1 MVPQATQ
8 TSATIRRLPAGTS
21 RKLAAKAAKRA
32 SAKAA
37 YAAKRAQQQADAPP
51 PKEVA
56 AEAARQ
62 LLLRRQAVARYRAAR
77 RAQRRANATF
87 DMPAVLPFRPD
98 LAPSP
103 ASFCC
108 ITISRIIHVRVL
120 VINSPARQT
129 SCYLPHWPRADYTS
143 TVGGVMRLF
152 FIVQSAWF

>member
-62 LLLRRQAVARYRAAR
+62 LLLRRQAHRQYQAAR

-87 DMPAVLPFRPD
+87 DMPAVLPFLTTRPCPVTGIFLLHYNKSYNSCTSTSNKFARSTNQLLSPS
-98 LAPSP
+98 LAP
-103 ASFCC
+103 
-108 ITISRIIHVRVL
+108 R
-120 VINSPARQT
+120 
-129 SCYLPHWPRADYTS
+129 
-143 TVGGVMRLF
+143 
-152 FIVQSAWF
+152 